1 MRPFTVGLTGGIGAG
16 KSIIASFFAKFGVP
30 VIDADLITRDI
41 WENDPLFIQNMREHF
56 GNDVVI
62 SSCGINRAKIRDI
75 VFSDPA
81 ELNFIEEILL
91 PRIRNEL
98 QRTILS
104 FNSPY
109 VIAVVPLL
117 FEKGFD
123 DLADRTLC
131 VDLEQDLQIIRAAER
146 DNTTTEKIRMIMSMQ
161 LSRCERRNKSDDI
174 IYNCESLYEKGCA
187 VKKFHEF
194 YLQRAMKK

>member
-16 KSIIASFFAKFGVP
+16 KSTIASFFLKYGVP
-30 VIDADLITRDI
+30 VIDADLITRTI
-41 WENDPLFIQNMREHF
+41 WENDHLFLQTMREHF
-56 GNDVVI
+56 GAGILI
-62 SSCGINRAKIRDI
+62 SSSGINRAKIRDI
-75 VFSDPA
+75 VFSEPS

-91 PRIRNEL
+91 PRIRAEL
-98 QRTILS
+98 QNAILS

-131 VDLEQDLQIIRAAER
+131 VDLEPDLQILRAAGR
-146 DNTTTEKIRMIMSMQ
+146 DNTTTEKIRMIMSKQM
-161 LSRCERRNKSDDI
+161 SRCERRNRSDDI
-174 IYNCESLYEKGCA
+174 IYNCESLYEKGM
-187 VKKFHEF
+187 VVEKFHEF
-194 YLQRAMKK
+194 YLQQAMKK